1 MTLINDLRHVREVHD
16 ASFPIIDVGGPVSG
30 IAAAGVS
37 FGMPGIIN
45 FNEAKYNLSTG
56 GSLKS
61 HSSKLTHTS

>member
-1 MTLINDLRHVREVHD
+1 MMGAVHD
-16 ASFPIIDVGGPVSG
+16 ASFPIIDVGGSVSG

-56 GSLKS
+56 ESFK
-61 HSSKLTHTS
+61 